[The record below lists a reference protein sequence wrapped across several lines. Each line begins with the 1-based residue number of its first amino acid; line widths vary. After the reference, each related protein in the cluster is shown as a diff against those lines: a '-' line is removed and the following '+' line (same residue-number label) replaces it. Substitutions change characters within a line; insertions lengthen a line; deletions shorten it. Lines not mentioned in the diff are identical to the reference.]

1 MKPKNLLMAKLE
13 RNPMMKPDGFTGV
26 IKLIT
31 PVMRKKRVTESLPK
45 TI

>member
-1 MKPKNLLMAKLE
+1 
-13 RNPMMKPDGFTGV
+13 MMKTDGFTGV

-31 PVMRKKRVTESLPK
+31 PVTLKKRVTESPLK